1 MDCKKLKQ
9 LYYDACSNNYDNI
22 YSKNTYYQKRDHCK
36 ENKEL
41 YVLCCLDN
49 QDNTNLIINTNLKH
63 K

>member
-9 LYYDACSNNYDNI
+9 IYIDACSINKNNDNI
-22 YSKNTYYQKRDHCK
+22 YTNNIKNKYYQTRDHCK

-49 QDNTNLIINTNLKH
+49 QNNTNLK
-63 K
+63 KN

>member
-9 LYYDACSNNYDNI
+9 MYNDACSNNNNNDNI
-22 YSKNTYYQKRDHCK
+22 YSNKIKNKYNQTRDHCK

-49 QDNTNLIINTNLKH
+49 QDNTNLK
-63 K
+63 KK

>member
-9 LYYDACSNNYDNI
+9 IYYDSCNNLNKTDNMHFSFI
-22 YSKNTYYQKRDHCK
+22 KNGYYQIRDECK

-41 YVLCCLDN
+41 YVLCCLEN
-49 QDNTNLIINTNLKH
+49 QDNTKNK